1 MGIKVSH
8 GLVVLSGDDSGPV
21 SINKVLFY
29 VAFIKHLLK
38 ICFVQGIVVHCAGDH
53 TLIFLVLHSL

>member
-1 MGIKVSH
+1 MEIEFSH
-8 GLVVLSGDDSGPV
+8 GLVVLSGDYSGLV
-21 SINKVLFY
+21 SINKALFY

-38 ICFVQGIVVHCAGDH
+38 ICFVQGIVVRCAGDH